1 MNKEKI
7 LKKSQEYT
15 NIIQKGKN
23 IKNKY
28 FKIFYLPNNTTL
40 YGITIPKKVGNAV
53 IRNKLKRQIKNIIM
67 ENELY
72 IQKNY
77 NYVIIIKETAL
88 DLTYQEL
95 SSELINTFKK
105 VGKYEK

>member
-77 NYVIIIKETAL
+77 NYVIIIKEPAKNL
-88 DLTYQEL
+88 QYQILEEEL
-95 SSELINTFKK
+95 LKLMKK
-105 VGKYEK
+105 VRK

>member
-53 IRNKLKRQIKNIIM
+53 IRNKLKRQ
-67 ENELY
+67 
-72 IQKNY
+72 KNY
-77 NYVIIIKETAL
+77 NYVIIIKEKAL

-95 SSELINTFKK
+95 SCELINTFKK

>member
-28 FKIFYLPNNTTL
+28 FKIFYLHNNTTL

-95 SSELINTFKK
+95 SCELINTFKK

>member
-23 IKNKY
+23 IKNKN
-28 FKIFYLPNNTTL
+28 FKIIYLPNNTTI

-88 DLTYQEL
+88 DLTYQVL
-95 SSELINTFKK
+95 SCELINTFKK

>member
-67 ENELY
+67 GNELY

-77 NYVIIIKETAL
+77 NYVIIIKAL
-88 DLTYQEL
+88 DLIYQEL
-95 SSELINTFKK
+95 SCELINTFKK

>member
-40 YGITIPKKVGNAV
+40 YGITIQKKVGNAV

-95 SSELINTFKK
+95 SCELINTFKK

>member
-1 MNKEKI
+1 
-7 LKKSQEYT
+7 
-15 NIIQKGKN
+15 
-23 IKNKY
+23 
-28 FKIFYLPNNTTL
+28 
-40 YGITIPKKVGNAV
+40 
-53 IRNKLKRQIKNIIM
+53 M

-88 DLTYQEL
+88 DLTYQVL
-95 SSELINTFKK
+95 SCELINTFKK